1 MKLNLNA
8 PFFQFIN
15 TAFDFVILNICFI
28 LTCLPVFTIGA
39 ALTALYTVTMAEAE
53 DKGLPFTKT
62 YFHTFTRCFIRSSLL
77 FAGCICIG
85 ALLLFCLF
93 FWLSFESLLA
103 LIPSVLS
110 LAALIALVICL
121 IYLFPLLARYECS
134 SRQLLF
140 NALFIGTSHLP
151 ATGLFAVIFA
161 AAGFLFKIW
170 YPARTFMLLMG
181 CSFLAYCFKIFT
193 ILFVFSLD
201 FCHFLNVPFFSKVL

>member
-62 YFHTFTRCFIRSSLL
+62 YFHTFTR
-77 FAGCICIG
+77 CICIG

-181 CSFLAYCFKIFT
+181 CSFLAYCFSFLFLKIFKSQE
-193 ILFVFSLD
+193 IVG
-201 FCHFLNVPFFSKVL
+201 HN

>member
-1 MKLNLNA
+1 MKFNLNT

-15 TAFDFVILNICFI
+15 TAFDFVVLNICFI

-39 ALTALYTVTMAEAE
+39 ALTALYTVTMSEAE
-53 DKGLPFTKT
+53 EKGLPFTKT
-62 YFHTFTRCFIRSSLL
+62 YFRTFKSCFVRSSLL
-77 FAGCICIG
+77 FLGCTGLG

-103 LIPSVLS
+103 LIPSALS

-121 IYLFPLLARYECS
+121 IYLFPLLARYEYS

-151 ATGLFAVIFA
+151 ATGLFAAILAVT
-161 AAGFLFKIW
+161 GLLFKIW

-181 CSFLAYCFKIFT
+181 FSFLAYCFSFLFLKIFKNQE
-193 ILFVFSLD
+193 IVG
-201 FCHFLNVPFFSKVL
+201 HN